1 MTYSQK
7 ANPNATNSELD
18 SKRIITH
25 KELTSTQ
32 REDLVEQFVEI
43 QLDNMDTQSLY
54 ELASEYV
61 TQSFDRLTD
70 SEIKERIESLY
81 DAELYDELVDNVTS
95 LNDNEEPWLQPLFL
109 SNLSQIGQEQVNGAN
124 ILCVLIVNQ
133 SAKFITLVG
142 QQYNA
147 LNVKNVLTNYT
158 GA

>member
-25 KELTSTQ
+25 KELTSAQ
-32 REDLVEQFVEI
+32 RDELIEQFVEI

-81 DAELYDELVDNVTS
+81 DEELYDELVDNVT
-95 LNDNEEPWLQPLFL
+95 
-109 SNLSQIGQEQVNGAN
+109 
-124 ILCVLIVNQ
+124 
-133 SAKFITLVG
+133 
-142 QQYNA
+142 QQYPKQLNA
-147 LNVKNVLTNYT
+147 F
-158 GA
+158 GG

>member
-1 MTYSQK
+1 MTYSAK
-7 ANPNATNSELD
+7 SNPNATNSELD

-81 DAELYDELVDNVTS
+81 DEELYDELVDNVT
-95 LNDNEEPWLQPLFL
+95 NETF
-109 SNLSQIGQEQVNGAN
+109 IDVNNNGG
-124 ILCVLIVNQ
+124 
-133 SAKFITLVG
+133 K
-142 QQYNA
+142 Y
-147 LNVKNVLTNYT
+147 
-158 GA
+158 